1 MVLQD
6 FVFFIPPPPHYNGS
20 ISDFSLSLDSCW
32 YGRVKLVFAFHVRT
46 DDGSVMECQCA
57 FIETLYPYF
66 PVVQKKWWPST
77 AEIGTRLL
85 YLPSPEPVVYVVP
98 LSHILGKLPL
108 VPAGDSGTIPCNMH
122 GSKASCYPKGTCDR
136 DDAPGSGSR
145 LFYLNT
151 WAMIWPTDYRNSDS
165 ESPDPES
172 EPMSEPMP
180 PTAQHM
186 NVDDFARQ
194 LDEDFDS
201 EPEGHSA
208 GQGLDL
214 AHSPAGADIG
224 SLEWADADE

>member
-1 MVLQD
+1 MEAFLI
-6 FVFFIPPPPHYNGS
+6 FPRHWIPA
-20 ISDFSLSLDSCW
+20 
-32 YGRVKLVFAFHVRT
+32 GRVKLIFAFHVRKN
-46 DDGSVMECQCA
+46 DGSVMECQFA

-108 VPAGDSGTIPCNMH
+108 VLAGDSGTIPCNMH
-122 GSKASCYPKGTCDR
+122 GSKASCYPKGTCDS

-165 ESPDPES
+165 KS
-172 EPMSEPMP
+172 
-180 PTAQHM
+180 
-186 NVDDFARQ
+186 
-194 LDEDFDS
+194 
-201 EPEGHSA
+201 PEGHGA

-214 AHSPAGADIG
+214 GHSPAGSDMVIG
-224 SLEWADADE
+224 SLEWADTDE